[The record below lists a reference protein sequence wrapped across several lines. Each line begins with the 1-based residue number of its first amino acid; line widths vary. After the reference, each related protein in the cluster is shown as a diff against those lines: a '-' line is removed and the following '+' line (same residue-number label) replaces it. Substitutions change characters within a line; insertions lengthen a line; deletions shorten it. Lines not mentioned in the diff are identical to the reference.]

1 MRTVRLVVAFLAAVA
16 TGTPGLHAQQP
27 SQAAVDAI
35 FAAYDQREGPGCA
48 LAVVRDGKIEYQR
61 GYGYANLDYGI
72 RNSPDM
78 VYYVGSV
85 SKQFTAAAVALLA
98 QEGRISLDADVR
110 DYFPELPDYGRTM
123 TIRHL
128 VHHTSGLRDI
138 YTLMM
143 LAGIRLEDVFTDEAA
158 LSLIARQRELNFL
171 PGDDYLYS
179 NSGYWLLGQLVERV
193 TGQSLRAYAD
203 ERIFRPLGMHDTH
216 FHDEPQHVFRN
227 RVISYGG
234 NAGDGYRI
242 TYLQNFDKVG
252 AGGLYTTLGDLAKW
266 DANFY
271 EASVGGAAFLET
283 MHRRGVLTTGDTLS
297 YAFGLGIGQRRGLDV
312 VRHAGALMGFR
323 ADMARY
329 PEERFTVITL
339 CNHGAID
346 ASALADRVADL
357 YLGHRLQPVE
367 AGTAVARAPA
377 PATATPDGPPEAGR
391 LAGVDGV
398 YRSPELEADWRLT
411 VRDGALLVTLRATPD
426 RVARPAGADAYD
438 LGGQVVLRLER
449 DAAGT
454 VTGFTV
460 DAGRVRNI
468 RFERQP

>member
-1 MRTVRLVVAFLAAVA
+1 MRTPRLVVASLAALAAA
-16 TGTPGLHAQQP
+16 TSGLHAQQP
-27 SQAAVDAI
+27 SYEAVDAI
-35 FAAYDQREGPGCA
+35 FAEFDEQEGPGCA
-48 LAVVRDGKIEYQR
+48 LAVVNDGKVDYER

-72 RNSPDM
+72 RNGPDM

-98 QEGRISLDADVR
+98 QDGRISLDDDVR
-110 DYFPELPDYGRTM
+110 SYFPELPDYGRTM
-123 TIRHL
+123 TVRHL

-143 LAGIRLEDVFTDEAA
+143 LAGIRMEDVFTNEEALA
-158 LSLIARQRELNFL
+158 LIARQRELNFL

-193 TGQSLRAYAD
+193 TGQSLRVYAD
-203 ERIFRPLGMHDTH
+203 ERIFRPLGMLSTH
-216 FHDEPQHVFRN
+216 FHDEPYHVLRN
-227 RVISYGG
+227 RVVSYGG
-234 NAGDGYRI
+234 NASDGYRI

-266 DANFY
+266 DASFY
-271 EASVGGAAFLET
+271 SAAVGGTAFLET
-283 MHRRGVLTTGDTLS
+283 MHSRGVLASGDTLS
-297 YAFGLGIGQRRGLDV
+297 YAFGLGIGERRGLDI
-312 VRHAGALMGFR
+312 VRHSGALMGFR
-323 ADMARY
+323 ADMVRY
-329 PEERFTVITL
+329 PGERFTVITL

-346 ASALADRVADL
+346 PSARADRVADL
-357 YLGHRLQPVE
+357 YLGHRFRPVSDE
-367 AGTAVARAPA
+367 AGVARRPA
-377 PATATPDGPPEAGR
+377 PAIVTAADRPAAGG

-398 YRSPELEADWRLT
+398 YRSAELEADWRLT
-411 VRDGALLVTLRATPD
+411 ARDGVLHVTRRLAPG

-438 LGGQVVLRLER
+438 IDGQVVLRLER

-454 VTGFTV
+454 VTAFTV